1 MNSKYNKEYLK
12 YQKKYLNLL
21 ELAGGATSDVKYQLT
36 QYDLFD
42 TVTYMGKPYLVINK
56 DYENGFY
63 SLVDEQTG
71 EQINADEE
79 MLKIKSAYVQKKEP
93 PREQP
98 TEAPV
103 LQKRVTYADQEF
115 KPNMSVSQ
123 QKKQQKVNSEEI
135 ANSILQEIHP
145 SLTLKNNSYPPT
157 LDRAFEIIEKKVNVL
172 DKIKPIIPVEQIQQV
187 ITLVED
193 RIEKMYRLTA
203 LKNIQNPPEA
213 VLGNVIESPE
223 EPFQAIKEVVDPVKI
238 NYGKRS
244 EYKRK
249 ERLAQVLDSRPKQ
262 VTYQTLKAVDRQRQV
277 QQLEDRFKSLPR
289 QISDKIVSDLGP
301 GNRYDPNYF
310 SILQEQIP
318 VTERKNEDKS
328 IREMREFD
336 RMYVKRQTKP
346 FKDLESDSEKYKIA
360 TSGLSKSQRKK
371 KYKALNKSRLESFRK
386 EQGLPK
392 SLSYQEL
399 QDEYDF
405 YMSIPEPDYDY

>member
-21 ELAGGATSDVKYQLT
+21 EHAGGAASDVKYQLT

-115 KPNMSVSQ
+115 SSDMSVSQ

-135 ANSILQEIHP
+135 ANYILQEIHP

-157 LDRAFEIIEKKVNVL
+157 LDRALEIINRKVTVLEKV
-172 DKIKPIIPVEQIQQV
+172 KPTIPSEQIQQV
-187 ITLVED
+187 VTLVED

-203 LKNIQNPPEA
+203 LKNIQNPPES
-213 VLGNVIESPE
+213 VLGDAINSSEKPLRSIK
-223 EPFQAIKEVVDPVKI
+223 QAVDPEKI
-238 NYGKRS
+238 NYGKKS
-244 EYKRK
+244 KYKRQ
-249 ERLAQVLDSRPKQ
+249 ERLEQLLDSRPKQ
-262 VTYQTLKAVDRQRQV
+262 VTEQTLKAVGRQRQV
-277 QQLEDRFKSLPR
+277 QQLEDRFKSLPI
-289 QISDKIVSDLGP
+289 QMSEKIASDLGP
-301 GNRYDPNYF
+301 DYRYDPNY
-310 SILQEQIP
+310 L
-318 VTERKNEDKS
+318 S
-328 IREMREFD
+328 IRQTEIPASQRKSEDEGIRFTREYD
-336 RMYVKRQTKP
+336 RMSAKRQTKP
-346 FKDLESDSEKYKIA
+346 FKDLESDRQKYKIA
-360 TSGLSKSQRKK
+360 TSGLSKSRRKK
-371 KYKALNKSRLESFRK
+371 EYKVLNESRLEAFRK
-386 EQGLPK
+386 EQRLPK

-405 YMSIPEPDYDY
+405 YMSIPDYDY